1 MTANAPVNL
10 CRDER
15 ETMKKKTAT
24 KKRATRQQVAPVVRV
39 PYAPMATKAF
49 WTVVWNTDGRPVSP
63 LDRNPGSP
71 DEGML
76 VYRTRK
82 AAQLAAKHQ
91 TDSYGDGA
99 IAIAV
104 PLTTII

>member
-1 MTANAPVNL
+1 MA
-10 CRDER
+10 
-15 ETMKKKTAT
+15 KKKAT
-24 KKRATRQQVAPVVRV
+24 KQQQTRRPVRAVVRV
-39 PYAPMATKAF
+39 PYVPMATKAF
-49 WTVVWNTDGRPVSP
+49 WTVVWNTDGRPVPP
-63 LDRNPGSP
+63 LDSNPGSD

-82 AAQLAAKHQ
+82 AAQLAAEHQ
-91 TDSYGDGA
+91 SNSYGDGA